1 MLLKWFL
8 WWCSSGTYVV
18 FLFSHFNS
26 VPFVSA
32 LLLTQTA
39 HLQYTM
45 ATLNTLAV
53 CPLSQLPFVCP
64 APTLISLKHH
74 GCDIT
79 WKRIVLKLMFSGEK
93 PAELHLEQTGG
104 VLSLKLSG
112 NCHNLFQSI
121 KIFKILL
128 SKELSAQWKIYWLK
142 HLTKFVTKLSRPCM
156 GSHSGF
162 NLCEFTLPGPG
173 RLLKSSNRN

>member
-1 MLLKWFL
+1 MILIFVTLSKLFL
-8 WWCSSGTYVV
+8 WCSSGTYVV

-64 APTLISLKHH
+64 APTLISPKQMISHH
-74 GCDIT
+74 
-79 WKRIVLKLMFSGEK
+79 E
-93 PAELHLEQTGG
+93 
-104 VLSLKLSG
+104 
-112 NCHNLFQSI
+112 
-121 KIFKILL
+121 
-128 SKELSAQWKIYWLK
+128 
-142 HLTKFVTKLSRPCM
+142 
-156 GSHSGF
+156 
-162 NLCEFTLPGPG
+162 
-173 RLLKSSNRN
+173 

>member
-1 MLLKWFL
+1 MCISKLEKGNKKKDKFLFMFLKVFL

-64 APTLISLKHH
+64 APTLISLKH
-74 GCDIT
+74 
-79 WKRIVLKLMFSGEK
+79 
-93 PAELHLEQTGG
+93 
-104 VLSLKLSG
+104 
-112 NCHNLFQSI
+112 
-121 KIFKILL
+121 KI
-128 SKELSAQWKIYWLK
+128 
-142 HLTKFVTKLSRPCM
+142 
-156 GSHSGF
+156 SH
-162 NLCEFTLPGPG
+162 PDYD
-173 RLLKSSNRN
+173 KYQ